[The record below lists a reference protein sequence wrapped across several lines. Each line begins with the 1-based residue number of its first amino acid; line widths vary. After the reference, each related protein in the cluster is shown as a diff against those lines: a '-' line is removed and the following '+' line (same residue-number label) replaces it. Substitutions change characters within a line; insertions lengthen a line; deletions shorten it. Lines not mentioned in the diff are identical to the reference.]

1 MLRPIIGDQAADE
14 LSDAETT
21 DSFYYTVFPN
31 FHPWGAYNASSTA
44 SGPTRTSTRCAS
56 WSASSSRR
64 TTGERPPPAPIHW
77 LGETRLDRRA
87 RARHDGAGLQ
97 PGLVQP
103 AARAERT
110 ARDPLR
116 VPHVRELS
124 GEQDPAL
131 SQQTH
136 VFRRRRRLVGQL
148 DGRQVLV
155 TGANRGIGAAFVTA
169 ALDRGAERVFAGVR
183 DVASLAG
190 AQQQHGHRLVPV
202 QLDVTD
208 PEQVDAAAGL
218 CADVDLL
225 VCNAGQTAML
235 GVLQAAEED
244 TFRALLEVNF
254 FGPLASDP
262 PVHTRPRAAAGRHR
276 VCAVYRS
283 DCALPQ
289 RPDLQRE
296 QGGCPDDV
304 ARGPRG
310 ARERGVSLTNVFP
323 GYVATDM
330 SAKMTLPMASP
341 GQVAARSLDGWL
353 AGVASVFPDRYAEL
367 VAQTVDEQAL
377 TLLDSPRAVMNQLV
391 STFSADSLAG
401 T

>member
-1 MLRPIIGDQAADE
+1 M
-14 LSDAETT
+14 
-21 DSFYYTVFPN
+21 
-31 FHPWGAYNASSTA
+31 
-44 SGPTRTSTRCAS
+44 
-56 WSASSSRR
+56 
-64 TTGERPPPAPIHW
+64 
-77 LGETRLDRRA
+77 
-87 RARHDGAGLQ
+87 
-97 PGLVQP
+97 
-103 AARAERT
+103 
-110 ARDPLR
+110 
-116 VPHVRELS
+116 
-124 GEQDPAL
+124 
-131 SQQTH
+131 
-136 VFRRRRRLVGQL
+136 GQL

-244 TFRALLEVNF
+244 MFRALLEVNF
-254 FGPLASDP
+254 FGPLHLIRQFTPGLEQHAGGIVFVLSTAAIALSRSAPIYSASK
-262 PVHTRPRAAAGRHR
+262 AAALMMSLG
-276 VCAVYRS
+276 V
-283 DCALPQ
+283 
-289 RPDLQRE
+289 RE
-296 QGGCPDDV
+296 EL
-304 ARGPRG
+304 
-310 ARERGVSLTNVFP
+310 RERGVSVTNVFP

-367 VAQTVDEQAL
+367 VAHTVEEQAL
-377 TLLDSPRAVMNQLV
+377 MLLDSPRTVMNQVV
-391 STFSADSLAG
+391 STFRADALAG